1 MVTKKRCRSVR
12 NTERNRESYRGL
24 NGKIYLIDIRDET
37 GEVLGGHEKSEAKG
51 EQRRDAKG
59 YFPIVDSDQV

>member
-1 MVTKKRCRSVR
+1 MIEV
-12 NTERNRESYRGL
+12 
-24 NGKIYLIDIRDET
+24 RDET

-51 EQRRDAKG
+51 EQRRDTKG